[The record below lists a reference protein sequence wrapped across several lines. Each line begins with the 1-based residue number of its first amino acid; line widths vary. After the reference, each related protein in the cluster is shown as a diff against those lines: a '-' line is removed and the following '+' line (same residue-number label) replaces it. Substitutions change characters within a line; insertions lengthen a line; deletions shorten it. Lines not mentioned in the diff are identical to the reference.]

1 MPGLRLSYGG
11 EYPPAKQVYVRLAGV
26 WTIAQQFFDRQGAA
40 WIEEWKDEVVVTLA
54 NRSASFTLVS
64 LFTPTQ
70 WADPY
75 LRKRVVIPLGVEV
88 GANQAWGAICVQA
101 DALTQAD
108 SFAGELV
115 IDNFGTI
122 SGIGGV
128 ANSGV
133 GGNAFY
139 GNFLGRAGQKLVL
152 NNAGTIRA
160 GGGGGG
166 RGGNGGAGSYT
177 QTVREPSSG
186 DYFTAGTNA
195 IQGSQSDGDYTWQ
208 YRWGGTLLFT
218 RGTAS
223 SSSPPASFGTSGIY
237 TYYSGTIRSTYAY
250 GVYRTYVA
258 TIGTTGGAGGN
269 GGRGQG
275 YDGAAAAGSPGSAG
289 GTNAGTGNSGG
300 AGGSWGAQGST
311 GGTGS
316 TGNVSAGA
324 AGATGG
330 LAGYYI
336 SGLPKIIFNNT
347 GTVQGR
353 SI

>member
-1 MPGLRLSYGG
+1 MPGLRAAYQGAF
-11 EYPPAKQVYVRLAGV
+11 PPAKQVYVKLAGV
-26 WTIAQQFFDRQGAA
+26 WTIAQQFFDRQGTA
-40 WIEEWKDEVVVTLA
+40 WIEEWKNEVVVTLA

-75 LRKRVVIPLGVEV
+75 LRKRVVIPLGVEL

-122 SGIGGV
+122 SGIGGA

-133 GGNAFY
+133 GGDAFY

-152 NNAGTIRA
+152 NNGGTIRA

-186 DYFTAGTNA
+186 EYYSLAA
-195 IQGSQSDGDYTWQ
+195 PS
-208 YRWGGTLLFT
+208 YRVATT
-218 RGTAS
+218 
-223 SSSPPASFGTSGIY
+223 TSGEGDSYFNVYWAGSLIVSGVATFPITVGGY
-237 TYYSGTIRSTYAY
+237 TYYRGSSRGGMPVNY
-250 GVYRTYVA
+250 GVYRTYV
-258 TIGTTGGAGGN
+258 GTFGSTGGAGGN

-275 YDGAAAAGSPGSAG
+275 SDGAAAAGSPGSAG

-300 AGGSWGAQGST
+300 TGGGWGAQGST

-336 SGLPKIIFNNT
+336 SGLPKITFNNT